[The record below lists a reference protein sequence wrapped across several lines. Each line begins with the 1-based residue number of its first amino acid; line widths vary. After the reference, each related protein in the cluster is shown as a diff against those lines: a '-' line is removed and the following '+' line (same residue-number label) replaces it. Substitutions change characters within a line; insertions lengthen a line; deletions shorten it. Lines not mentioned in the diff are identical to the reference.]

1 MTMHRDSIDRDHQA
15 ENSEPG
21 GLWMVLWV
29 GAALV
34 AMVAFSYWF
43 GTV

>member
-1 MTMHRDSIDRDHQA
+1 MSMHRDYHV

-21 GLWMVLWV
+21 ELWMALWV

-34 AMVAFSYWF
+34 AMVAFSYWLNI
-43 GTV
+43 G